1 MWLTR
6 TRIMARGALQAQQI
20 EPYASVVKDIEKD
33 VQAAPQQEERS
44 VTVKQALQELY
55 DAQSRLDKHVQS
67 LKAEVADLGRGLQGV
82 HEIQKGV
89 REDLVKLD
97 RNVRRVHQEIR
108 DHEQHS
114 DDEKRAACR
123 HRRKYKSALSDSD
136 E

>member
-6 TRIMARGALQAQQI
+6 TRIMARVPLQSHLI

-55 DAQSRLDKHVQS
+55 DAQSRLEKHIQS
-67 LKAEVADLGRGLQGV
+67 LKAEVADLGRGLEGV

-108 DHEQHS
+108 DHEEHS
-114 DDEKRAACR
+114 DEEKQAPCR
-123 HRRKYKSALSDSD
+123 HRGKYKSALADPD
-136 E
+136 Q